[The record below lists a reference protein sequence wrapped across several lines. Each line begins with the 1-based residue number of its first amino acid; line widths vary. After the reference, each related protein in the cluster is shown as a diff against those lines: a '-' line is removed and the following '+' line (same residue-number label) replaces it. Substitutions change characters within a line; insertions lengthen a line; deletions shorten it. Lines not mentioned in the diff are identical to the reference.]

1 MSGLSNLVKRT
12 CCRQY
17 DQKIYSKLVYNS
29 ITADKWK
36 IYRLNYL
43 IANNKMTFDT
53 SHNFILFSFRWILN
67 NKTTALITWINLA
80 ISKRHV
86 MVADMTQSIQK
97 SFASGCHG
105 DVHPI
110 QKTSEIIYHFNFI
123 WKGNNLVILFCFIP
137 WIRGTHLFKCWKFT
151 SI

>member
-17 DQKIYSKLVYNS
+17 DQKIYSKLAYNS

-36 IYRLNYL
+36 IDRLNYL
-43 IANNKMTFDT
+43 IANNKMTLDT

-80 ISKRHV
+80 ISKRH
-86 MVADMTQSIQK
+86 
-97 SFASGCHG
+97 GCRHDPIHSKIHG